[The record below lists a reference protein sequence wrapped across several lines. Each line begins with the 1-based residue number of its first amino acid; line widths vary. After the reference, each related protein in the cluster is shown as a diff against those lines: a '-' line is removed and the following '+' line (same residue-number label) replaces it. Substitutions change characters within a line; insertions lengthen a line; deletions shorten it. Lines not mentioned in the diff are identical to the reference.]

1 MHRQAFSSISQ
12 SKYLQQTR
20 RLMLPTT
27 GVMRLVCLFFISIL
41 FTLWIVNSSVT
52 AKSLFQSPASPVSP
66 PAQQSD
72 GSAPQEPSTQ
82 QPAAEQPPVDQG
94 AGVESIS
101 PVLPAEGA
109 NTAPV
114 TPEDSLSETSRPT
127 RDRDSRDSADEA
139 AESPNF
145 ILDEVELID
154 SVVVSGAYLWLCCGV
169 ILFLLVPMFM
179 LVLYIRGRS
188 KMGQDEGY

>member
-1 MHRQAFSSISQ
+1 
-12 SKYLQQTR
+12 
-20 RLMLPTT
+20 MLPTT
-27 GVMRLVCLFFISIL
+27 GVMRLVYLFFISVL

-52 AKSLFQSPASPVSP
+52 AKNLFQSPASPVSP
-66 PAQQSD
+66 PAQQPD

-82 QPAAEQPPVDQG
+82 QSAAEQPPVDQG

-101 PVLPAEGA
+101 PVFPAEGA
-109 NTAPV
+109 NTAPA

-127 RDRDSRDSADEA
+127 RDRDNRGSADEA

-188 KMGQDEGY
+188 KMGQDEGF